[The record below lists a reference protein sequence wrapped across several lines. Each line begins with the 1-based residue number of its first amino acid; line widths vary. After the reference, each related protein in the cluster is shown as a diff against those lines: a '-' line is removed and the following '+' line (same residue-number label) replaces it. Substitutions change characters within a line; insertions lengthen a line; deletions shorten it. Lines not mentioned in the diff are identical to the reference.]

1 MEKNYKIIN
10 SRMVIIDKDEQEC
23 LKKLEER
30 DQNGRMMKTKKNYEK
45 RVIIDDDERECLR
58 RLAET
63 SIATSKFKHCQ
74 YIPLIKIGTNKLNQK
89 EKKEKIIGFNNN
101 LLETKK
107 SEDIN
112 ESAEKF
118 IKNFKHQ
125 LLLQRLESIENV
137 DKMIARGL

>member
-10 SRMVIIDKDEQEC
+10 SRRVIIDEDEQES
-23 LKKLEER
+23 LQKLEER
-30 DQNGRMMKTKKNYEK
+30 DQNGRMMKRKQNYEK
-45 RVIIDDDERECLR
+45 RVTIDDDERECLR

-63 SIATSKFKHCQ
+63 TIATNKLNYRQ
-74 YIPLIKIGTNKLNQK
+74 YIPLIKTATNKLNQM
-89 EKKEKIIGFNNN
+89 EKKEKIIGFDNN

-137 DKMIARGL
+137 DEMIARGL